1 MIRFA
6 KAFAENTYL
15 THLDLSWNSVGD
27 NGAMIL
33 AQSLRSNETLRILD
47 VTHDEIKEKGAF
59 VLADML
65 KENKG
70 LEKLVLSDNP
80 IGQRGGRAVL
90 RAIDHMIK
98 LGIADTKQ
106 VLLSECNYNYSTADE
121 IFDPANPGGNWVCD
135 LADPYDRA
143 VAWELVELAWEED
156 GEVSCQRRSATTA
169 LSCRLIQTVAADR
182 TGRTRR
188 WTAWNLSCRSRN
200 RESSGGGTS
209 RSATIRGTSCRR
221 RGSSRCGT

>member
-70 LEKLVLSDNP
+70 LERLVLSDNP

-121 IFDPANPGGNWVCD
+121 IFDPANPGGDWVCD

-156 GEVSCQRRSATTA
+156 GEVSCHRRSATAT
-169 LSCRLIQTVAADR
+169 LSCRLIQTVAAR

-188 WTAWNLSCRSRN
+188 WTAPTSTCRSRS
-200 RESSGGGTS
+200 RESSGAETS
-209 RSATIRGTSCRR
+209 RSAMDRGTSSQR
-221 RGSSRCGT
+221 RGSSR